1 MDRSVV
7 SAVAG
12 PGMSRRLWAVNALV
26 IVGIDAAG
34 CRLCPPEV
42 RMPAPFLPAD
52 SSLVFPADARRFQ
65 ALPAAERWREIFAL
79 RHWAARLARSSSR
92 GDAIRRLEDLE
103 ETRWQAIQKD
113 LLARH
118 GG

>member
-1 MDRSVV
+1 MAATAQPGLQVDAVELLPDV
-7 SAVAG
+7 ISASGLFTRGLKEKAT
-12 PGMSRRLWAVNALV
+12 PSRVHLIA
-26 IVGIDAAG
+26 
-34 CRLCPPEV
+34 
-42 RMPAPFLPAD
+42 
-52 SSLVFPADARRFQ
+52 ADARRFQ

-79 RHWAARLARSSSR
+79 RHWAARLARSSSC

-113 LLARH
+113 LFARH